1 VRFGSSVTASFF
13 YFENFGAIGVDIFF
27 VISGVIMAIITNSCS
42 LTPKQFFIK
51 RCIRVLPLYWGI
63 SFFCCIISLFGYWP
77 TIRKEKILETL
88 TVIPLIN
95 WGYFEGP
102 VLFLGWT
109 LSFEFL
115 FYIVFT
121 IALWINKKQRLIIIF
136 AVLLL
141 LVLTG
146 YLFPNIT
153 EHRFKFATNA
163 IILEFLMGCVC
174 GYIYLSN
181 IKLSIRFIYAIIFT
195 GLFLMILQLF
205 YGFGNISEMA
215 YTWDGSLSM
224 LRAIKWGIPA
234 FLIVTGMV
242 LIDKNGNLKV
252 PGLLVTIGNISYS
265 AYLLHIFCVMLLSAL
280 WHRVHIGVPDFF
292 IFTALLFSLFTAYLF
307 YRFIENPLTN
317 YLNKK
322 LLKNAVK

>member
-1 VRFGSSVTASFF
+1 VRFGSSVIASFF

-27 VISGVIMAIITNSCS
+27 VISGVIMTIITNSCS

-51 RCIRVLPLYWGI
+51 RCIRVLPLYWGL
-63 SFFCCIISLFGYWP
+63 SFFCCIISLFGFWP
-77 TIRKEKILETL
+77 VIKNEEILETI
-88 TVIPLIN
+88 TVIPFVN
-95 WGYFEGP
+95 MGHFEGP

-121 IALWINKKQRLIIIF
+121 IALWINKKQPLIIIF
-136 AVLLL
+136 ALLLL

-146 YLFPNIT
+146 YLFPGIS

-163 IILEFLMGCVC
+163 IILEFLMGCIC
-174 GYIYLSN
+174 GYMYLSN
-181 IKLSIRFIYAIIFT
+181 IKRSIKLTYAIVFT
-195 GLFLMILQLF
+195 GLLLMTLQLF

-224 LRAIKWGIPA
+224 SRVIKWGIPA
-234 FLIVTGMV
+234 FLLVTGMV
-242 LIDKNGNLKV
+242 MMDKNANLKV
-252 PGLLVTIGNISYS
+252 PELLVTIGNISYS

-280 WHRVHIGVPDFF
+280 WHRAHIVTPDLF
-292 IFTALLFSLFTAYLF
+292 IFAAVLFSLFTAYLF

-317 YLNKK
+317 YLNKR
-322 LLKNAVK
+322 LLKKL